1 MYVFLGLSIV
11 LLIALIVGFIKPS
24 IILRWSK
31 KPTRLK
37 VLGWWFLL
45 YFFLGLTFVLI
56 ISLFETDES
65 KFDYALKQIESKNY
79 SSAILSL
86 ERISNDSEYFQK
98 VDSLIII
105 AQKGIKIKEINE
117 QEKFKKE
124 KEKERLNLLKN
135 KYSKIEAL
143 IESRQFVEKRLK
155 APSTADFSYESE
167 KSVKKINDT
176 TFLVTGYVDSENSF
190 SAKLRNNYSCK
201 IVFFDKLN
209 KVSCVDLVIK

>member
-11 LLIALIVGFIKPS
+11 LLIALIVGLIKPS

-31 KPTRLK
+31 KPTKLK
-37 VLGWWFLL
+37 VFGWWFLL
-45 YFFLGLTFVLI
+45 TFFALIFGLI
-56 ISLFETDES
+56 SSLFETDES

-105 AQKGIKIKEINE
+105 AQKEIKIIETNE
-117 QEKFKKE
+117 QEKINKE
-124 KEKERLNLLKN
+124 EEKERLNLLKN

-155 APSTADFSYESE
+155 APSTADFSNESE

-209 KVSCVDLVIK
+209 KVSCVDLLIK

>member
-1 MYVFLGLSIV
+1 MYIFLGLSII
-11 LLIALIVGFIKPS
+11 LLIALIIGFIKPS
-24 IILRWSK
+24 LILRWSK
-31 KPTRLK
+31 KPTKLK
-37 VLGWWFLL
+37 VFGWWFLL
-45 YFFLGLTFVLI
+45 SFFALIFGLI
-56 ISLFETDES
+56 SSLFETDES
-65 KFDYALKQIESKNY
+65 KLDYALKQIESKNY

-86 ERISNDSEYFQK
+86 ERISDDSEYLQK
-98 VDSLIII
+98 ADSLIII
-105 AQKGIKIKEINE
+105 AQKKIKIIETNE
-117 QEKFKKE
+117 QEKIEKE
-124 KEKERLNLLKN
+124 EEKERLNLLKN
-135 KYSKIEAL
+135 KYSKVDAL

-209 KVSCVDLVIK
+209 KVSCVDLIIK